1 VSTKVAALADSDTR
15 RAAGMAAAQIASNVA
30 ALVFTVLF
38 ARILGASGYGSLAVL
53 VSALIILTVPG
64 SALQI
69 AVARELSRAL
79 AHEDADPGTGVR
91 QWLKRLAVGVVVVA
105 VVAVPLRDVI
115 ASIVNVEQTWAAAA
129 VPVTGMLWAMLCV
142 ERGALQGFGCYRIV
156 AISLVAEATGRLF
169 FALALVG
176 VGLDVT
182 GAFLG
187 FGLTLV
193 AVGFALA
200 VPLRRRLPPGHVGT
214 TVSRLRDL
222 LMQARGPVV
231 ALSLLFGLQEL
242 HIIVVKHE
250 ASSDA
255 AGSYAVAAVAAK
267 AIIWVAIGLGL
278 YLLPEAAR
286 RANAGLDARPILSK
300 SLALIGLCAV
310 PALVIFTLGGEQLLA
325 AAFGDDLTRSAD
337 ALPWLGAAMALLAC
351 THLSV
356 QYLLALRRR
365 AFVGVL
371 AIAATA
377 EVVVLAGIGA
387 DLQKL
392 AFALFLIQLACAL
405 VVVTTAYRS
414 PSL

>member
-1 VSTKVAALADSDTR
+1 
-15 RAAGMAAAQIASNVA
+15 MAAAQIASNVA
-30 ALVFTVLF
+30 ALVFTVIF

-91 QWLKRLAVGVVVVA
+91 QWLKRLAVGLVVVA

-156 AISLVAEATGRLF
+156 AISLVAEATGRLI

-182 GAFLG
+182 GAFFG

-222 LMQARGPVV
+222 LAQARGPVV

-286 RANAGLDARPILSK
+286 RANAGLDARPILSR

-310 PALVIFTLGGEQLLA
+310 PALLIFTLGGEQLLA

-377 EVVVLAGIGA
+377 EVVVLASIGA